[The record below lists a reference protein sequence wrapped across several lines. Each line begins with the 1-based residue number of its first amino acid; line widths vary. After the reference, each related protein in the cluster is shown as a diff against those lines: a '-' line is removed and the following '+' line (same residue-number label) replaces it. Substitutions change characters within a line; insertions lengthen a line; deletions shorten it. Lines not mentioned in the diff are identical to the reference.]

1 MSNLTNYNKDGLEL
15 VIDTQ
20 TGEAFASIRATARI
34 VDKNKSSIHDYVN
47 GKLQGVRQMTLKNAE
62 VQTPG
67 GIQGVRLLSEE
78 QIVEVV
84 TKYKPELLAKFAKL
98 GVRVF
103 LHQLAGYEV
112 KSTAIEVKPKT
123 AIELAK
129 ENIEMAKQQLF
140 LLEEIERQKLQLE
153 AAKEAVEFVETIQAS
168 STTISMGEMAK
179 IIGTGRTRFFN
190 KLRDMK
196 VLMIGSTIPYQSY
209 IEQGYFEVTENISG
223 FPCARVTTSGQAWL
237 VKAIN
242 RFDTKQEKLALAAKA
257 TEAVVDDI
265 DWDRPETYEHL
276 VKLVF

>member
-1 MSNLTNYNKDGLEL
+1 M
-15 VIDTQ
+15 I
-20 TGEAFASIRATARI
+20 
-34 VDKNKSSIHDYVN
+34 DKNKSSIHDYVN

-112 KSTAIEVKPKT
+112 KSTAVEVKPKT

-196 VLMIGSTIPYQSY
+196 VLMLRSTIPYQSY
-209 IEQGYFEVTENISG
+209 IEQGYFEVTENSSG

-276 VKLVF
+276 AF